1 MIFMSFGD
9 DWSNNDFLE
18 ELHSIMSEGDFTD
31 VNECLRIEDSILN
44 NTLSDEDK
52 KRIIYQNI

>member
-1 MIFMSFGD
+1 MSFGD